1 MLQHRQNAGLH
12 RVQLQDVLQSRAS
25 LPLEMEIVVD
35 AYDESERAMGWY
47 YYLQDNL
54 VMPFKAECIQLVST
68 SSLKIGEVIEV
79 IAMDGEQNCAYEMFV
94 KIKWKNKDML
104 CVPLKQLKGMNVDE
118 KTEQALNDWIYW
130 NSQGYS
136 F

>member
-1 MLQHRQNAGLH
+1 MANKSKELNREIEN
-12 RVQLQDVLQSRAS
+12 RI
-25 LPLEMEIVVD
+25 EMAIVVD

-54 VMPFKAECIQLVST
+54 TMPFKAECIPLVST
-68 SSLKIGEVIEV
+68 SPLKIGEIIEV
-79 IAMDGEQNCAYEMFV
+79 VAMDSEESCGHDMFV
-94 KIKWKNKDML
+94 KIKWKRKETL
-104 CVPLKQLKGMNVDE
+104 CVPLKQPKGVDVDDTT
-118 KTEQALNDWIYW
+118 KQALNDWVYW

>member
-1 MLQHRQNAGLH
+1 
-12 RVQLQDVLQSRAS
+12 
-25 LPLEMEIVVD
+25 MEIVVD

-54 VMPFKAECIQLVST
+54 AMPFKAECIQLVST
-68 SSLKIGEVIEV
+68 SPLKIGEIIEV
-79 IAMDGEQNCAYEMFV
+79 IAMDGEENCGHDMFV
-94 KIKWKNKDML
+94 KIKWKKKETL
-104 CVPLKQLKGMNVDE
+104 CVPLKQLKGVEVDDAT
-118 KTEQALNDWIYW
+118 KQALNDWAYW

>member
-1 MLQHRQNAGLH
+1 MTNKSKELNRKVEN
-12 RVQLQDVLQSRAS
+12 RI
-25 LPLEMEIVVD
+25 EMEIVVD

-54 VMPFKAECIQLVST
+54 TMPFKAECIQLIST
-68 SSLKIGEVIEV
+68 SPLKIGEIIEV
-79 IAMDGEQNCAYEMFV
+79 IAMDGEENCDHDMFV
-94 KIKWKNKDML
+94 KIKWKKKETL
-104 CVPLKQLKGMNVDE
+104 CVPLKQLKGVDLDDTI
-118 KTEQALNDWIYW
+118 KQALNDWVYW